1 MEMSISP
8 NKAPASDAS
17 DVDQYRERLVKA
29 RVKTE
34 EDLKKMSEED
44 VKKLYLKHEQTIVDG
59 MADQVS
65 KMFAKTWSNSISR
78 VVPIDDE
85 DELEK
90 DLSEDIF
97 LKAAIKNYFP
107 SFYYDYGKYCAPAS
121 VLLTTGRHVNY
132 KSIKINGN
140 GNAEPEE
147 GQAEESS
154 AAGGI
159 AQE

>member
-8 NKAPASDAS
+8 NDKAPAS

-34 EDLKKMSEED
+34 EDLKKMSDED

-90 DLSEDIF
+90 DLSGDIF

-132 KSIKINGN
+132 KSIKINGS
-140 GNAEPEE
+140 GNEEPEE
-147 GQAEESS
+147 GQTEESPT
-154 AAGGI
+154 AGGI